1 MPMLIVRPLVA
12 FAAVSALVFT
22 LSELHLLK
30 PGIPKAA
37 IGSKVELGDSY
48 RGAVTF
54 GQTCASC
61 HGTGGKGGGIGP
73 KLAGDAI
80 SLAQVKAQI
89 DNGGGAMPG
98 GLVSGQPER
107 DVIAYLATIVA
118 APASKTPSGG

>member
-1 MPMLIVRPLVA
+1 MLILRPLVV
-12 FAAVSALVFT
+12 FAAVSALVFA
-22 LSELHLLK
+22 LSELHLLQ

-37 IGSKVELGDSY
+37 IGSKVKLGDSY
-48 RGAVTF
+48 RGAIVF

-61 HGTGGKGGGIGP
+61 HGTAGKGGGIGP

-98 GLVSGQPER
+98 GLVSGQSER

-118 APASKTPSGG
+118 TPAPAARSGG